1 MKVFFFSE
9 KKTLFSYQLAIQFKT
24 SEASTVTFAKRKEYC
39 QRSRHQKHRLSRS
52 PNKRNIAKARTMQ
65 ILLLLPVLL
74 VFGAAH
80 GANYRVT
87 VTTSWVDWAGT
98 DANVW
103 IKIQGSNG
111 ETGGLHL
118 DKPNHN
124 DFEKDSA
131 DTFTVTG
138 RDVGTMTGIYLKRD
152 ESGSYDGWL
161 PYSVTVQKNGGQ
173 KLTRYYN
180 EWLPANQWIQI
191 PLTGPPIIRSPGR
204 K

>member
-39 QRSRHQKHRLSRS
+39 QR
-52 PNKRNIAKARTMQ
+52 TMQ

-87 VTTSWVDWAGT
+87 VKTSGADWAGT

-111 ETGGLHL
+111 ETGGLRL
-118 DKPNHN
+118 DNPHD
-124 DFEKDSA
+124 DFIVGSE

-138 RDVGTMTGIYLKRD
+138 RDVGTVTAIYLKRD
-152 ESGSYDGWL
+152 EFGRHDGWL
-161 PYSVTVQKNGGQ
+161 PKYVAVQKNGGQ
-173 KLTRYYN
+173 GFLRYYDD
-180 EWLPANQWIQI
+180 WLPANQWVKIWKS
-191 PLTGPPIIRSPGR
+191 GPPITRFGMGR

>member
-39 QRSRHQKHRLSRS
+39 Q
-52 PNKRNIAKARTMQ
+52 RTMQ

-161 PYSVTVQKNGGQ
+161 PYSVAVQKNGGQ
-173 KLTRYYN
+173 GFLRYYDD
-180 EWLPANQWIQI
+180 WLPANQWVKIWKS
-191 PLTGPPIIRSPGR
+191 GPPITRFGMGR

>member
-1 MKVFFFSE
+1 
-9 KKTLFSYQLAIQFKT
+9 
-24 SEASTVTFAKRKEYC
+24 
-39 QRSRHQKHRLSRS
+39 
-52 PNKRNIAKARTMQ
+52 MQ

-87 VTTSWVDWAGT
+87 VKTWNADFAGT

-111 ETGGLHL
+111 ETGGLRL
-118 DKPNHN
+118 DNPNHD
-124 DFEKDSA
+124 DFEVGSE

-138 RDVGTMTGIYLKRD
+138 RDVGTVTGIYLKRD
-152 ESGSYDGWL
+152 ETGGNDGWL
-161 PYSVTVQKNGGQ
+161 PYFVSVQKNGGQ
-173 KLTRYYN
+173 RFLRYYN
-180 EWLPANQWIQI
+180 EWLPANQWVQI
-191 PLTGPPIIRSPGR
+191 RKTNPDPVPWPGR